1 MIGTYF
7 RFELLYIYG
16 IIIMASYY
24 YFDIIICPQAYK
36 NTLEVMINNS
46 AWDYLLLTYVELQQ
60 QPLSDKSRGVC
71 ECYLMCLFLQDGPD
85 KRVVTR
91 KLTFR
96 EDPRVETREAFT
108 SGGNLQQYIYSSI
121 RELLLQSPA
130 SSDGAVEYRQVKG
143 VDGCTQQVVRK

>member
-1 MIGTYF
+1 MIGTYL

-16 IIIMASYY
+16 IIQMSSYY
-24 YFDIIICPQAYK
+24 YFDIITCPQVHK
-36 NTLEVMINNS
+36 KIVEVKTNNS
-46 AWDYLLLTYVELQQ
+46 AWDCLLLTYVELQQ
-60 QPLSDKSRGVC
+60 QPLSDKSRAVC
-71 ECYLMCLFLQDGPD
+71 VCVCYLMCLFLQDGPD

-108 SGGNLQQYIYSSI
+108 SGGNLQQYISSSI

-130 SSDGAVEYRQVKG
+130 SSDGAVEYWQVKG
-143 VDGCTQQVVRK
+143 LTDVHNRW